1 MITLTL
7 EQFYH
12 LILIPPAIIALVDA
26 SRHAPDYHFSRLRGA
41 FYAALMVALGYWGVY
56 LGADFYN
63 LFRVARGQDASQRL
77 AIFGS
82 IVVFFIGSFLVIML
96 EKGIRA
102 LLRRFHLNVPDV
114 SLRDT
119 WDMLE
124 PGAFIFIM
132 FTKFRCLWA
141 GCCFGIPCSWG
152 IYNETLNGRAFP
164 VQIVEACM
172 SFCIVIFVYC
182 LTQTKFFRRGMALF
196 LAALMFS
203 FGRFFLEYLMYYP
216 PEDRTYLGIFT
227 FWQCGCILVALVCVA
242 VLMLLYKTQPAEP
255 IPKKRKGD
263 AETEEQEVS
272 HLDSE
277 PITTAVPKTKKKLV
291 KKITESGPKKAQKKQ
306 TVTQKKYSKGWQ
318 STKKKYKK
326 KK

>member
-1 MITLTL
+1 MGGETVITLTL

-41 FYAALMVALGYWGVY
+41 FYAALMVALGFWGVY
-56 LGADFYN
+56 LGGDFYN
-63 LFRVARGQDASQRL
+63 LFRVARGQNASQHL

-82 IVVFFIGSFLVIML
+82 IFVVFIGSFLTIML

-119 WDMLE
+119 WDLLE

-141 GCCFGIPCSWG
+141 GCCYGISCSWG
-152 IYNETLNGRAFP
+152 IYNKSLNGTAFP

-172 SFCIVIFVYC
+172 SFSIILIVSHLKHKPFY
-182 LTQTKFFRRGMALF
+182 RRGMALF

-203 FGRFFLEYLMYYP
+203 SGRFFLEYLMYYP

-227 FWQCGCILVALVCVA
+227 FWQCACILVVLICVGI
-242 VLMLLYKTQPAEP
+242 VLFLYKTQPSEP
-255 IPKKRKGD
+255 LPGKLLPWLQTKRK
-263 AETEEQEVS
+263 
-272 HLDSE
+272 
-277 PITTAVPKTKKKLV
+277 
-291 KKITESGPKKAQKKQ
+291 KKQ
-306 TVTQKKYSKGWQ
+306 TVTQKRLAKG
-318 STKKKYKK
+318 
-326 KK
+326 